1 MSYEHDEDYELRMDA
16 KADYYNDMAFE
27 ADPSYKYHCGGFSN
41 YSGPCGASD
50 CGDCRNGAPP
60 WEEDDV
66 DEDEDEE
73 NTVSEF
79 DRLRAE
85 YLSAIKIL
93 DAVKSRVQ
101 TPTMARLV
109 PGLEMGVKMARAA
122 VARIDSNHAI
132 DVHHKGS
139 EA

>member
-27 ADPSYKYHCGGFSN
+27 ASPSYKYHCGGHAN

-60 WEEDDV
+60 WEEEEDQLAADDAEE
-66 DEDEDEE
+66 EDA
-73 NTVSEF
+73 VF
-79 DRLRAE
+79 DKLRDE
-85 YLSAIKIL
+85 YLSAIATL
-93 DAVKSRVQ
+93 NAVKSREQ
-101 TPTMARLV
+101 TPTMARLI

-122 VARIDSNHAI
+122 LVIPGLVI
-132 DVHHKGS
+132 KEV
-139 EA
+139 